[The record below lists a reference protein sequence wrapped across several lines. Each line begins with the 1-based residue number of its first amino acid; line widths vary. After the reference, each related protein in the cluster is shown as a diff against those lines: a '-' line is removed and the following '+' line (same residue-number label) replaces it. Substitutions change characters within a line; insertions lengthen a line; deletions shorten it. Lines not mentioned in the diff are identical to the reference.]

1 MAAMTPSRLPRIRR
15 DSAQDDEDTPFLD
28 LPEPP
33 PEPLPSDA
41 RSSIRSFRQAI
52 PGAAQAP
59 SSPQRARFASAP
71 GAQATPA
78 PGSVQ
83 GGRFASSLS
92 MGPQAAPNPGAQS
105 ARFGR
110 TPTPGPTSIR
120 QTPSEARPSLPRP
133 ESGRGAIP
141 PTSGGRAPASGV
153 AAQSLR
159 DPIDDDDDISSRSAY
174 SLRARDLPL
183 SVARRSAQPARPGEA
198 TGRRV
203 EDTAVEKP
211 PRPPSRPAE
220 GGALPLARPPGPAIS
235 PRMTAIFGGLFGLA
249 AITSVVAVL
258 IQAAPPRNDREKMAE
273 PSATSTAG
281 AAAANAADA
290 PARPKKPK
298 REALPSPWRIKEME
312 KDPAVTLV
320 SGVMAKKSFI
330 DALDE
335 KKVPKAQA
343 YRIMKAFDAV
353 RKFDHCGKKDRF
365 TVALEKGSMRVKAF
379 EYEVGPTEIYQARE
393 DAQGLLSGAKLD
405 MKIAENEF
413 AGAFYVQKDVSKSYE
428 EGGFESGIL
437 GSIDEALVGRMS
449 CDSFDEGGTVRVI
462 ALEETALGLFARYK
476 RVLALEYIPP
486 GDKGKPMRIY
496 YFSGGQSKGYWDD
509 RGKQM
514 YGGGFQKPVPGPIT
528 SPFNPKRMH
537 PVLHTIMPHQ
547 GTDIGVPSGTP
558 ILASYKG
565 TIQFVGNGGPAGNL
579 VTILHANGV
588 ETGYAHMS
596 RFVPGMKI
604 GDKVATKQL
613 VGYVGST
620 GRSTGPHLHFSAK
633 KNGQFFDAMTLLAI
647 DKERVMPPE
656 DRQAFMTFKAEMD
669 RRLDAI
675 PLPIAPPAPPAPP
688 SPPPSPSR
696 SPPLPAPPRVAPPRA
711 RLSRQ
716 APARRLRS
724 LAFTR
729 PASSRTATTTTTKV
743 ASPSPEPPSA
753 QAPPHPARPEKP
765 PPTTRPIRPRKT
777 TTTSSRRRRE
787 ERRRR
792 RDPRGRALTLSRR
805 RTAYVT

>member
-15 DSAQDDEDTPFLD
+15 DATQDEDTPFLD

-33 PEPLPSDA
+33 PDPLPSDVGQSLS
-41 RSSIRSFRQAI
+41 RDLRQSLRQAV
-52 PGAAQAP
+52 PGAGQAP
-59 SSPQRARFASAP
+59 SSPQRARF
-71 GAQATPA
+71 
-78 PGSVQ
+78 
-83 GGRFASSLS
+83 
-92 MGPQAAPNPGAQS
+92 
-105 ARFGR
+105 GR
-110 TPTPGPTSIR
+110 TPSPSSVR
-120 QTPSEARPSLPRP
+120 QTPPSEARPSLPRP
-133 ESGRGAIP
+133 DSGR
-141 PTSGGRAPASGV
+141 TAPASGV

-159 DPIDDDDDISSRSAY
+159 DPVDDDDDISSRSGY

-183 SVARRSAQPARPGEA
+183 SVARRSAQPSRTADA

-203 EDTAVEKP
+203 DDTTAEKP

-258 IQAAPPRNDREKMAE
+258 IQAAPPRNDREKMAD
-273 PSATSTAG
+273 ATSTAAG
-281 AAAANAADA
+281 AAAAA
-290 PARPKKPK
+290 PAEAPAKPKKPK
-298 REALPSPWRIKEME
+298 REALPSPWRVKEME

-320 SGVMAKKSFI
+320 SGVMEKKSFI

-343 YRIMKAFDAV
+343 YRIMKSFESV

-365 TVALEKGSMRVKAF
+365 TVALEKGSQRVKAF
-379 EYEVGPTEIYQARE
+379 EYEVSPTEIYQARE
-393 DAQGLLSGAKLD
+393 DAQGLLAGAKLD
-405 MKIAENEF
+405 MKIAENEY

-449 CDSFDEGGTVRVI
+449 CDAFDEGGTVRVI

-486 GDKGKPMRIY
+486 GGAKPFRIY
-496 YFSGGQSKGYWDD
+496 YYSGGQSKGYWDD
-509 RGKQM
+509 KGKQM

-547 GTDIGVPSGTP
+547 GTDIGAPTGTP
-558 ILASYKG
+558 VMASYKG

-588 ETGYAHMS
+588 ETGYAHLS

-604 GDKVATKQL
+604 GDKVGTKQL

-675 PLPIAPPAPPAPP
+675 PLPVAPAPPPEPAKPDP
-688 SPPPSPSR
+688 RSAAAGSPS
-696 SPPLPAPPRVAPPRA
+696 SGPVAAAAGTGSAPSEPGIHPSGFVEDGNDDDDEGGQSIPGAALGAAAPGASATGKNPSSNKADPA
-711 RLSRQ
+711 
-716 APARRLRS
+716 
-724 LAFTR
+724 
-729 PASSRTATTTTTKV
+729 
-743 ASPSPEPPSA
+743 
-753 QAPPHPARPEKP
+753 EKDDDD
-765 PPTTRPIRPRKT
+765 K
-777 TTTSSRRRRE
+777 
-787 ERRRR
+787 
-792 RDPRGRALTLSRR
+792 
-805 RTAYVT
+805 